1 MLASLLEPHIA
12 GRPNDPALIDDSG
25 RPISYAELDVMSR
38 RTAGWLS
45 ANGITPGD
53 RVAVWLVNRVEWL
66 ALLFGLARIGAS
78 LVAVNTRFRSAELET
93 VLERSGARLL
103 ILQHGFRKIDFPAV
117 LAGARQAA
125 FRAID
130 RIAVLD
136 ADASTP
142 SSIAGKP
149 VVAFDAM
156 DRTYPP
162 PAECADPHA
171 IAAMFTTSGTTSGPK
186 LVMHTQHTIAFHAR
200 HVARGTGLAEP
211 GARLLGVLPLCGV
224 FGFDSTLGAIAAGA
238 PVVLMDT
245 FDGAIAA
252 RLVRDERITHVF
264 GADEV
269 FRRMLEAAPG
279 PDPFPS
285 ARMFGFAA
293 LQPGGADF
301 ARDAHLLGL
310 PLVGLYGSSEVH
322 ALFSVQAPDLP
333 LDERIAGGG
342 RPVAADQAEVRIR
355 DTTSRALLP
364 AGQSG
369 EIEIR
374 APSNFVGYYN
384 NPEATAKAIDADGFF
399 RTGDVGHLR
408 ADGTFVYET
417 RLGDAMRLGGFLVS
431 PEEIEETMRRIPDIA
446 DAQVVAI
453 EIGRATRCVA
463 FVVPVSGAA
472 PREADVIASCAKLMA
487 PFKVP
492 ARVWIVDTFPT
503 TPSANGTK
511 IQRGKLREMA
521 LGFCA
526 ADRTE
531 T

>member
-224 FGFDSTLGAIAAGA
+224 FGFDSTL
-238 PVVLMDT
+238 
-245 FDGAIAA
+245 
-252 RLVRDERITHVF
+252 
-264 GADEV
+264 
-269 FRRMLEAAPG
+269 
-279 PDPFPS
+279 
-285 ARMFGFAA
+285 
-293 LQPGGADF
+293 
-301 ARDAHLLGL
+301 
-310 PLVGLYGSSEVH
+310 
-322 ALFSVQAPDLP
+322 
-333 LDERIAGGG
+333 
-342 RPVAADQAEVRIR
+342 
-355 DTTSRALLP
+355 
-364 AGQSG
+364 
-369 EIEIR
+369 
-374 APSNFVGYYN
+374 
-384 NPEATAKAIDADGFF
+384 
-399 RTGDVGHLR
+399 
-408 ADGTFVYET
+408 
-417 RLGDAMRLGGFLVS
+417 
-431 PEEIEETMRRIPDIA
+431 
-446 DAQVVAI
+446 
-453 EIGRATRCVA
+453 EIGRAHV
-463 FVVPVSGAA
+463 
-472 PREADVIASCAKLMA
+472 
-487 PFKVP
+487 
-492 ARVWIVDTFPT
+492 
-503 TPSANGTK
+503 
-511 IQRGKLREMA
+511 
-521 LGFCA
+521 
-526 ADRTE
+526 
-531 T
+531 